1 MLLVPDHVLQRAI
14 MRKQLQ
20 NNSDLQ
26 WTGVQMLTRIPNIIN
41 KNCISGEEKFI
52 PRSPIKG

>member
-26 WTGVQMLTRIPNIIN
+26 WTGVQMLT
-41 KNCISGEEKFI
+41 
-52 PRSPIKG
+52 